1 MCAMAAAHASRRP
14 AALVA
19 LVLLAG
25 LLPGGLPARAASGP
39 TLQVSPEVGD
49 GGAANSATL
58 TAVLSGTQNGD
69 SYVDFEV
76 MNGPADKDGDTPDT
90 PDTSCKIPAGQVKC
104 QVAITATE
112 AGTSLVR
119 AWIRGTKPDMA
130 EARLAN
136 DRATPLLD
144 ALDPAADCRPSD
156 PGTCHDGSTAN
167 AGDVPEPDATDV
179 VQIAFLNFT
188 DGRLKCADPDGSKVT
203 YKPAATST
211 AAAETYTCT
220 LTTSAGAPIAGAF
233 VDGKILPKMKSA
245 GDAGNADFNDVCQ
258 TDANGRCSTGDK
270 IGLPT
275 GGEIICFW
283 AEPAKQGSGNQG
295 GGNQGSAGQGQDS
308 AYKPGGKHTDGG
320 DCGQDSVTQAA
331 VNDVTDVVYLDADN
345 PRPEGLDVQPETQ
358 LLAPPARFSLQG
370 AVYDQFGQPYTKGG
384 VKLQAKLFEGSA
396 LAAGTDNNLSRLDA
410 GLTCTTA
417 AGSASCSIPT
427 VQQTDLGTN
436 LACVWLDGKKPVAMV
451 GEGDQE
457 SATCTA
463 PPAPWQDKGG
473 EEPHLD
479 PTNDDGPPSP
489 VTDGLDVVR
498 FGVQSR
504 PVIAAVTPTEKRQD
518 TSGDVLGIAGSSFL
532 PSAQIS
538 ISGSG
543 VTLGPTAVV
552 SDKRLEASLA
562 VAADAAPGARD
573 VIVTNRSDGGTVT
586 CAGCF
591 RVIGQG
597 YWMVAADGGVFAF
610 GDARFF
616 GDPAAGSLSRPVV
629 SIQPTPTGLGYWLV
643 GSDGGIFAYG
653 DATFLGSAG
662 SLALSKPIVSMAV
675 TPSGKGYWLVA
686 SDGGVFAYGDARYYG
701 STSKLTLSKPIVTVV
716 ATPSGH
722 GYWLMASDGGIFG
735 FGDARFYGGTGDLA
749 LDHPIVDMAVSKT
762 GKGYWLVGSD
772 GGIFAYGDAVFYGA
786 AGGAEQNKPIV
797 GITPT
802 PFGKGYWL
810 VASDGGV
817 FAFGDARFLGST
829 GDVHLNKPIVG
840 LARR

>member
-1 MCAMAAAHASRRP
+1 MAAARASRRP
-14 AALVA
+14 TVHLLYGVLAV
-19 LVLLAG
+19 VLLAG
-25 LLPGGLPARAASGP
+25 LLPGGPAARAASGP
-39 TLQVSPEVGD
+39 TLQVTPEVSD

-58 TAVLSGTQNGD
+58 TAILSGTQNGD
-69 SYVDFEV
+69 TYVDFEV
-76 MNGPADKDGDTPDT
+76 MNGPADKDGDTPET
-90 PDTSCKIPAGQVKC
+90 PDTSCKVPAGKVSC

-119 AWIRGTKPDMA
+119 GWIRGTKPDMT

-136 DRATPLLD
+136 DKATPLID

-156 PGTCHDGSTAN
+156 PGTCHDGSTPN

-188 DGRLKCADPDGSKVT
+188 DGRLKCADPDGAKIT
-203 YKPAATST
+203 YRPAATST
-211 AAAETYTCT
+211 ADAETYTCT

-245 GDAGNADFNDVCQ
+245 GDAGNADFNDLCQ

-270 IGLPT
+270 IGLPA

-283 AEPAKQGSGNQG
+283 AEPAKQGNA
-295 GGNQGSAGQGQDS
+295 NQGQDN
-308 AYKPGGKHTDGG
+308 AYKPGGSHTDGG
-320 DCGQDSVTQAA
+320 DCGQGSVNQATG
-331 VNDVTDVVYLDADN
+331 VDVTDVVYLDADN

-358 LLAPPARFSLQG
+358 LLGSPARFSLQG
-370 AVYDQFGQPYTKGG
+370 TVYDQFGHPYTKGG
-384 VKLQAKLFEGSA
+384 VKLQAKLFEGSV
-396 LAAGTDNNLSRLDA
+396 LAAGADDNLSRLDA
-410 GLTCTTA
+410 ALSCTTD
-417 AGSASCSIPT
+417 AGSAACSIPT
-427 VQQTDLGTN
+427 AQQTDLGTN

-463 PPAPWQDKGG
+463 PPAPWQDRGE

-504 PVIAAVTPTEKRQD
+504 PVIAAVTPTERRQA

-543 VTLGPTAVV
+543 VTLGPTAIV

-562 VAADAAPGARD
+562 VAADAPPGPRD
-573 VIVTNRSDGGTVT
+573 VTVTNRSDGGAVT
-586 CAGCF
+586 CTGCF

-610 GDARFF
+610 GDAKFL
-616 GDPAAGSLSRPVV
+616 GAPAPGSLNRPVV
-629 SIQPTPTGLGYWLV
+629 AIRPTPTGLGYWLV
-643 GSDGGIFAYG
+643 ASDGGIFAYG
-653 DATFLGSAG
+653 DAPFLGSTG
-662 SLALSKPIVSMAV
+662 SLPLTKPIVSMAV
-675 TPSGKGYWLVA
+675 TPTGKGYWLAA
-686 SDGGVFAYGDARYYG
+686 SDGGVFAFGDARFYG
-701 STSKLTLSKPIVTVV
+701 SASKLTLSKPIVSIV
-716 ATPSGH
+716 ATATGR

-735 FGDARFYGGTGDLA
+735 FGDARFYGGTGDLV
-749 LDHPIVDMAVSKT
+749 LDHPIVDMAPTKT

-772 GGIFAYGDAVFYGA
+772 GRIFAYGDAVYYGS
-786 AGGAEQNKPIV
+786 AGGAEQKKPIV
-797 GITPT
+797 GVTPT
-802 PFGKGYWL
+802 PLGKGYWL

-817 FAFGDARFLGST
+817 FAFGDAQFLGST
-829 GDVHLNKPIVG
+829 GGVHLNQPIVG

>member
-1 MCAMAAAHASRRP
+1 MGAMAAAHAPRRP
-14 AALVA
+14 SARFLYSVFA

-25 LLPGGLPARAASGP
+25 VLPAGPAARAASGP
-39 TLQVSPEVGD
+39 TLQVSPEVSD

-58 TAVLSGTQNGD
+58 TAVLSGSQHGD
-69 SYVDFEV
+69 TYVDFEV

-90 PDTSCKIPAGQVKC
+90 PDTTCKVPSGQVRC

-119 AWIRGTKPDMA
+119 AWIRGTKPDMT

-136 DRATPLLD
+136 DRATPLID
-144 ALDPAADCRPSD
+144 ALDPVADCRPSD
-156 PGTCHDGSTAN
+156 PGTCHDGSTPN

-179 VQIAFLNFT
+179 VQVTFLNFT
-188 DGRLKCADPDGSKVT
+188 DGRLKCVDPNGSKIT
-203 YKPAATST
+203 YLPAATST

-233 VDGKILPKMKSA
+233 IDGKILPKMKSG
-245 GDAGNADFNDVCQ
+245 GDAGNADFNDLCQ
-258 TDANGRCSTGDK
+258 TDANGRCATGDK

-283 AEPAKQGSGNQG
+283 AEPAKQGTGNQG
-295 GGNQGSAGQGQDS
+295 TGDQGQDN

-320 DCGQDSVTQAA
+320 DCGQDSVMQPT

-345 PRPEGLDVQPETQ
+345 PRPEGLDVQPENQ
-358 LLAPPARFSLQG
+358 LLGSPARFSLQG
-370 AVYDQFGQPYTKGG
+370 TVYDQFGQPYTKGG
-384 VKLQAKLFEGSA
+384 VKLQAKLFEGSV
-396 LAAGTDNNLSRLDA
+396 LAGGADNDLAKLDGA
-410 GLTCTTA
+410 LTCTTA
-417 AGSASCSIPT
+417 AGSAACAIPT
-427 VQQTDLGTN
+427 AEQTDLGSN
-436 LACVWLDGKKPVAMV
+436 LACVWLDGKKPVKMV

-463 PPAPWQDKGG
+463 PPAPWQDKGD

-504 PVIAAVTPTEKRQD
+504 PVIAAVTPTERRQD

-538 ISGSG
+538 ISGTG

-562 VAADAAPGARD
+562 VAADAAPGPRD
-573 VIVTNRSDGGTVT
+573 VTVTNRSDGGTAT
-586 CAGCF
+586 CTGCF

-610 GDARFF
+610 GDARFL
-616 GDPAAGSLSRPVV
+616 GAPAPGSLNRPVV
-629 SIQPTPTGLGYWLV
+629 AIRPTPSGLGYWLV
-643 GSDGGIFAYG
+643 ASDGGIFTYG
-653 DATFLGSAG
+653 DAPFLGSAG
-662 SLALSKPIVSMAV
+662 SLQLSRPIVSMAA

-686 SDGGVFAYGDARYYG
+686 SDGGVFAYGDARFYG
-701 STSKLTLSKPIVTVV
+701 STSHLTLSKPIVSIV
-716 ATPSGH
+716 ATPSGR
-722 GYWLMASDGGIFG
+722 GYWLMGSDGGIFN

-749 LDHPIVDMAVSKT
+749 LDHPIVDMAPTRT

-772 GGIFAYGDAVFYGA
+772 GGIFAYGDAVFYGSV
-786 AGGAEQNKPIV
+786 GGAEQKKPIV
-797 GITPT
+797 AITAT

-817 FAFGDARFLGST
+817 FAYGDARFLGST
-829 GDVHLNKPIVG
+829 GGVHLNQPIVG